1 LPNQLLDSGKGTE
14 QSRKALENLRQLINT
29 DGVALIGLDKRGI
42 VREWNRGA
50 SRIFKYSAPQIVG
63 HAVTHL
69 APPNHQVRLR
79 EILRKISKKRQLRM
93 AERVL
98 RLIGRCKDGSNVAVD
113 LHIKPV
119 QHRNQ
124 VYGFTIAATD
134 ISEAEARAN
143 ELKAANEEL
152 AGSREELRA
161 SYEQLKE
168 SQHNLVRSEKL
179 AFAARMAASVAHEIR
194 NPLGIVTLSSEQLY
208 RKLKGDREKQGLA
221 RAIQESTQRVN
232 RLVSDFVN
240 CTRPQRLKMRR
251 RDIHKTLR
259 KLVGFT
265 KSNWRKHR
273 ISVILRFKEDIPP
286 VFIDEARIEQAFL
299 NIILNS
305 IDAMPRGGCFTTTT
319 DNDTTYV
326 RIRFKDTGVGI
337 AEENLF
343 RVFDPFFT
351 TKPVGTGLGLAVT
364 YSIIASHNGLIDVE
378 SHKRRGAM
386 FTICLPVER
395 QKPAYVNELDL
406 LGGRSRL

>member
-1 LPNQLLDSGKGTE
+1 
-14 QSRKALENLRQLINT
+14 
-29 DGVALIGLDKRGI
+29 
-42 VREWNRGA
+42 
-50 SRIFKYSAPQIVG
+50 
-63 HAVTHL
+63 
-69 APPNHQVRLR
+69 
-79 EILRKISKKRQLRM
+79 M

-98 RLIGRCKDGSNVAVD
+98 RLIGRRKDGSKVAVQ
-113 LHIKPV
+113 LHIKPARERK
-119 QHRNQ
+119 QL
-124 VYGFTIAATD
+124 YGFTIAATD

-259 KLVGFT
+259 ELVGFT
-265 KSNWRKHR
+265 KYNWRKHR
-273 ISVILRFKEDIPP
+273 IRVILRFKKDIPL

-305 IDAMPRGGCFTTTT
+305 IDAMPRGGRFTITT
-319 DNDTTYV
+319 DNDTMYV

-337 AEENLF
+337 AEGNLF